1 MRTWWATTA
10 AVVGLCV
17 VPALTEARDRDHGR
31 GNAERRHPS
40 PSRHED
46 RGSRGGEGRSQ
57 RSEARRENRERR
69 DDRQAGSW
77 GRTETRE
84 RREDGRSSG
93 WNRGSDRGRRDDRR
107 SEGWGRT
114 EDRGRRDDG
123 RSGGWGRSEGRRYDD
138 RRYDSRDRR
147 YESRDRRPEVR
158 WRGPY
163 HDSFRYRPH
172 VRVRPMRYPSSWR
185 YGYYHRH
192 GWYYPRYY
200 FDYGVYSD
208 HASLRIL
215 AEPVETEVYVDGYY
229 AGVVDDFDGIFQR
242 LHVAPGPHEITL
254 RLDGFETWSGEIFAG
269 PGSTVNLRHYMR
281 PGPSG
286 DDEGAY
292 EEAPY
297 GYGEPER

>member
-1 MRTWWATTA
+1 MRTLWATTA

-17 VPALTEARDRDHGR
+17 VPALTEARDRDHDR

-40 PSRHED
+40 PSRRED
-46 RGSRGGEGRSQ
+46 RGSRGDEGRSQ
-57 RSEARRENRERR
+57 RTEARRENRERR
-69 DDRQAGSW
+69 D
-77 GRTETRE
+77 
-84 RREDGRSSG
+84 DGRSSG

-158 WRGPY
+158 WRSPY
-163 HDSFRYRPH
+163 HDSYRYRPH

-185 YGYYHRH
+185 YGYYHRR

-229 AGVVDDFDGIFQR
+229 AGVVDEFDGIFQR

>member
-1 MRTWWATTA
+1 MRTWWTATA

-17 VPALTEARDRDHGR
+17 VPALTEARDRDRDR
-31 GNAERRHPS
+31 GNAERRHPQA
-40 PSRHED
+40 SRHED

-57 RSEARRENRERR
+57 RPEARREDRGRR
-69 DDRQAGSW
+69 DDRPASGW
-77 GRTETRE
+77 NRTES
-84 RREDGRSSG
+84 RRSEGRSSG
-93 WNRGSDRGRRDDRR
+93 WNRGNDRGRQDDRRYESRGRSDDRGRR
-107 SEGWGRT
+107 
-114 EDRGRRDDG
+114 
-123 RSGGWGRSEGRRYDD
+123 DD

-158 WRGPY
+158 WRSP
-163 HDSFRYRPH
+163 HRETFRYRPY
-172 VRVRPMRYPSSWR
+172 VRVRPLRYPSSYR
-185 YGYYHRH
+185 YGYYHRR

-229 AGVVDDFDGIFQR
+229 AGVVDEFDGIFQR

-254 RLDGFETWSGEIFAG
+254 RLDGFETWSGEVFAA

-281 PGPSG
+281 PGPSNERYE
-286 DDEGAY
+286 DEGPY
-292 EEAPY
+292 EAPPY
-297 GYGEPER
+297 GYDDPRQ

>member
-1 MRTWWATTA
+1 MRTWWTATA

-17 VPALTEARDRDHGR
+17 VPALTEARDRDH
-31 GNAERRHPS
+31 AERRHPS

-46 RGSRGGEGRSQ
+46 RGARGDEGRRQ
-57 RSEARRENRERR
+57 RSEARSEDRGRR
-69 DDRQAGSW
+69 DDRPASGWS
-77 GRTETRE
+77 RPES
-84 RREDGRSSG
+84 RRSDERSSG
-93 WNRGSDRGRRDDRR
+93 WNRGNGRGRQDDRRSQSWGRSDDRGRRDER
-107 SEGWGRT
+107 SSGWGR
-114 EDRGRRDDG
+114 R
-123 RSGGWGRSEGRRYDD
+123 DD

-158 WRGPY
+158 WRSPY
-163 HDSFRYRPH
+163 RETFRYRPY
-172 VRVRPMRYPSSWR
+172 VRVRPLRYPSSYR
-185 YGYYHRH
+185 YGYYHRR

-229 AGVVDDFDGIFQR
+229 AGVVDEFDGIFQR

-254 RLDGFETWSGEIFAG
+254 RLDGFETWSGEIFAA

-286 DDEGAY
+286 DDEAPY
-292 EEAPY
+292 DEAPPY
-297 GYGEPER
+297 GYDDPRQ